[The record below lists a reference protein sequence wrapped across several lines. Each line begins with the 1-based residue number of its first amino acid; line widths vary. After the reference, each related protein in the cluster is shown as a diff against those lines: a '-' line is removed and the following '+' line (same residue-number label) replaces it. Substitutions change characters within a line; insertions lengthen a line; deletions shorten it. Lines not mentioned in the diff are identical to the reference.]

1 MVEAGVL
8 AFAGVIIASALTT
21 FGVILGVQAKRITDI
36 EDDLAEAKTRVDS
49 AKKYNMKLWE
59 YCRALLD
66 LYYRHRREDAP
77 DPPKLP
83 AEDDD

>member
-1 MVEAGVL
+1 MVEASVL
-8 AFAGVIIASALTT
+8 AFAGIIIASALTA
-21 FGVILGVQAKRITDI
+21 FGVILGAQAQRITDI
-36 EDDLAEAKTRVDS
+36 EDNLADAKARVDS

-83 AEDDD
+83 AEDDE